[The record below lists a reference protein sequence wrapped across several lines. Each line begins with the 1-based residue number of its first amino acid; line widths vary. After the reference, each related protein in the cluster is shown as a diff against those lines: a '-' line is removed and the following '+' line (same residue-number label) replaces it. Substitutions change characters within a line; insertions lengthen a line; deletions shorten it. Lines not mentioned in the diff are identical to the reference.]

1 MKCRPVT
8 VRNYVLLLACFLVF
22 DGTLMKTTILIT
34 LFFLSS
40 LAEAN
45 FPKGIP
51 LYKNSSN
58 IIEKIKKQTINS
70 AFESLE
76 TKKILKKVE
85 GKLIDQSV
93 NLNNEF
99 SILKDSISNLGKNT
113 TKKLNNAFGQVNALA
128 SNSLKKLNNLGEQE
142 FSDQL
147 LITAISTGI
156 GLASGGAL
164 VTNLIGGLDKVIRL
178 YNDSDKIKSKI
189 FLASL
194 TDLEN
199 KMNTLDELIPSIEQT
214 KKLLKIQQ
222 EISPVLNLK
231 DKDYKESEF
240 VENLSCKLSN
250 SHFEKMKFKAHIFKI
265 LKNIKNPDFYK
276 NKLCIQLSKIDQLRS
291 NIDLLGL
298 RLNSNFDGHKNRV
311 LDQLESEAKSSL
323 SAYIKRNEE
332 NNPFIN
338 EVREEFFSCID
349 NNLSRKGTFLED
361 LFDND
366 YVLNHPKILGKVK
379 KGSSFRKYWNSLF
392 GSHVNALTRTG
403 VTSNI
408 SPSEFN
414 DKISLIINSQKCF
427 QNFGNSKYNFE
438 RCFRNNYFV
447 KQPQHFS
454 GMISDE
460 MKYSV
465 LNYLSDVEKK
475 VSKNISEGKKATHG
489 LEEHEVDAFKS
500 FFSRKN
506 KMGKSEYKFRK
517 NFHQL
522 INNPYGNLIMLS
534 GPSTLQL
541 SGNKRIYSDVGML
554 NCNNVPKK
562 DSELC
567 NKMLGAFKEI
577 SVKYCSK
584 FNEPDYVKNES
595 NKRLKQKIELYK
607 KDLMVKITREKE
619 RLYRLG
625 KFVESLTVPDTDDI
639 ENKLRA
645 LEKRREEFE
654 ASGICQ

>member
-1 MKCRPVT
+1 M
-8 VRNYVLLLACFLVF
+8 
-22 DGTLMKTTILIT
+22 
-34 LFFLSS
+34 
-40 LAEAN
+40 AN

-51 LYKNSSN
+51 LYKNSSK
-58 IIEKIKKQTINS
+58 IIENIKKQTINS
-70 AFESLE
+70 ALENFE
-76 TKKILKKVE
+76 TKKILKNVE

-93 NLNNEF
+93 NLNNEL
-99 SILKDSISNLGKNT
+99 SILKDSISNLGKST
-113 TKKLNNAFGQVNALA
+113 TKNLHNAFGQVNALA
-128 SNSLKKLNNLGEQE
+128 NNSLKKLNSLGEQE

-147 LITAISTGI
+147 LITAVSTGV

-178 YNDSDKIKSKI
+178 FNDSDKIKSRI

-199 KMNTLDELIPSIEQT
+199 KMNTLEELIPNMEQT
-214 KKLLKIQQ
+214 KKLLNIQQ
-222 EISPVLNLK
+222 EIAPVLNME
-231 DKDYKESEF
+231 DNDHNESEF
-240 VENLSCKLSN
+240 VEKFSCQISN
-250 SHFEKMKFKAHIFKI
+250 SHFEKMKFKSHIFKI
-265 LKNIKNPDFYK
+265 LKNIKNPDFFK

-291 NIDLLGL
+291 NINLLGL

-311 LDQLESEAKSSL
+311 IGELENEAKNSL
-323 SAYIKRNEE
+323 NSYIKRNEE

-349 NNLSRKGTFLED
+349 KNSSRKGTFLED
-361 LFDND
+361 LFEND
-366 YVLNHPKILGKVK
+366 EVLNHPKILGKVE

-408 SPSEFN
+408 SPSEFY
-414 DKISLIINSQKCF
+414 DKVSIIIQGQKCF
-427 QNFGNSKYNFE
+427 QDFGNNKYNFE
-438 RCFRNNYFV
+438 RCFRNNYLV
-447 KQPQHFS
+447 KHPQYFT
-454 GMISDE
+454 GIISDQ

-465 LNYLSDVEKK
+465 LNYLFSIKRKVNKNLSDG
-475 VSKNISEGKKATHG
+475 KNATLN

-500 FFSRKN
+500 FFSGKN
-506 KMGKSEYKFRK
+506 NMGKSEYKFRK

-522 INNPYGNLIMLS
+522 LNNPYGNLIMLS

-562 DSELC
+562 DLKLC
-567 NKMLGAFKEI
+567 NKMLSAFKEV
-577 SVKYCSK
+577 SEKSCSK
-584 FNEPDYVKNES
+584 YIDPGYVRDES
-595 NKRLKQKIELYK
+595 NKRLKQKIKLYK
-607 KDLMVKITREKE
+607 KDLMVKIAIEKE

-625 KFVESLTVPDTDDI
+625 KFVESLTVPDTDNI
-639 ENKLRA
+639 ENRLRA